1 VNKLDLLE
9 ELLNAFGVSGSEE
22 IVRKIIIREIK
33 KYFNKI
39 YVDKL
44 GNLIAHKKGIR
55 PRVMLAAHMDEVGL
69 IVKSIDPLGRIY
81 FSTIGGIEP
90 LSLLGQRVSANT
102 KKGLVYGVVTFNDM
116 SNAFTLTEPIKLSD
130 LFVDTGLSQRELTR
144 IGIRTGDYIY
154 FKRKTIKLGNTNIL
168 SSKALDDRVG
178 CYILVQLAKK
188 LKKLKNEAYF
198 AFTVQEE
205 MGLYGAKTSAY
216 SIDPDWAIAVDVTN
230 ADDFASDATI
240 KLGNGPCLTI
250 KDAEMLSSPII
261 DNWVRDVAKR
271 HKIQLQLDV
280 SDFGT
285 TDALNISVSRE
296 GVPSTSINVP
306 VRNLH
311 TTIGMVDREDIDKTI
326 NLLEILLR
334 NPPKIKMK

>member
-1 VNKLDLLE
+1 MDLLE

-22 IVRKIIIREIK
+22 NVRKIIIREIK
-33 KYFNKI
+33 KNFNKI

-44 GNLIAHKKGIR
+44 GNLIAYKKGVR
-55 PRVMLAAHMDEVGL
+55 PKVMLAAHMDEVGL

-90 LSLLGQRVSANT
+90 LSLLGQRVSVNT
-102 KKGLVYGVVTFNDM
+102 KKGLVYGVITFNDM
-116 SNAFTLTEPIKLSD
+116 SNAFTLPEPIKLGD
-130 LFVDTGLSQRELTR
+130 LFVDTGLSQKELIK
-144 IGIRTGDYIY
+144 IGVRTGDYIF
-154 FKRKTIKLGNTNIL
+154 FKRKTLKLGDINII

-178 CYILVQLAKK
+178 CYILIRLAKK
-188 LKKLKNEAYF
+188 LKKLKNETYF
-198 AFTVQEE
+198 TFTVQEE

-216 SIDPDWAIAVDVTN
+216 IIDPDWAIAVDVTN
-230 ADDFASDATI
+230 ADDFAPDATI
-240 KLGNGPCLTI
+240 KLGHGPCLTI
-250 KDAEMLSSPII
+250 KDAEMISSPII
-261 DNWVRDVAKR
+261 DNWVRDIAKK
-271 HKIQLQLDV
+271 HKIPLQLDV

-311 TTIGMVDREDIDKTI
+311 TTIGIVNRRDIELTI
-326 NLLEILLR
+326 KLLEILLK
-334 NPPKIKMK
+334 NPPKLKMK